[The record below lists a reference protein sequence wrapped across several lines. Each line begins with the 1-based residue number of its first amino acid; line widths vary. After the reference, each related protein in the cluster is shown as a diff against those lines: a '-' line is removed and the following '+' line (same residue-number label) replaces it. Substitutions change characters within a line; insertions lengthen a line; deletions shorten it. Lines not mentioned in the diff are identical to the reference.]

1 MRITSFINNS
11 KCIEW
16 ELNMQQGALF
26 DLLNQ
31 LHTWAEP
38 IIIDGEMYYWASKQ
52 MICNEIPLAYNKV
65 DTVYRAL
72 KTLSEKGLINYKKY
86 GDKDCISLTQ
96 KGKEWNSEINP
107 ALGNKSEQTRIEIRE
122 SSEIN
127 PTYKNTN
134 INNTKISNIKKIN
147 KKDLDLSGFEQQ
159 PSEQVWSDFVEHR
172 KNRKAKLTQ
181 TALNSLIKQI
191 NECLTLGYTTDDA
204 LGECMARGWTSI
216 KADWLRKVKDFQRG
230 SPPNNNR
237 SLSSSMRDDTS
248 WIHGMGEVL

>member
-16 ELNMQQGALF
+16 DLNMQQGALF

-38 IIIDGEMYYWASKQ
+38 INIDGEMYYWASKQ

-107 ALGNKSEQTRIEIRE
+107 TLGNKSEQTRIEIRE

-134 INNTKISNIKKIN
+134 INNTKISNKKTI

-159 PSEQVWSDFVEHR
+159 PSEQVWNDFVEHR
-172 KNRKAKLTQ
+172 KNKKAKLTQ

-191 NECLTLGYTTDDA
+191 NECLTFGYTTDDA

-216 KADWLRKVKDFQRG
+216 KADWLRKAKDFQRN
-230 SPPNNNR
+230 SPPNKTDWINN
-237 SLSSSMRDDTS
+237 LNE
-248 WIHGMGEVL
+248 EVFQ